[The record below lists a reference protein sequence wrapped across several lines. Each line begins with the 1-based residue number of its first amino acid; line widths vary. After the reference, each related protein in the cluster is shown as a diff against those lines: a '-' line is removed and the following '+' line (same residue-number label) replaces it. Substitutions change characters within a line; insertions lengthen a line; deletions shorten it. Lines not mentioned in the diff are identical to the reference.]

1 MKKYSAEDFR
11 QLEEDSRG
19 VRAVLLFLILALIV
33 AVSVYV
39 AVTYWKVPVAVEPE
53 VMQES
58 RETMPE

>member
-1 MKKYSAEDFR
+1 M
-11 QLEEDSRG
+11 
-19 VRAVLLFLILALIV
+19 LFLILALIV

-58 RETMPE
+58 NETMPE